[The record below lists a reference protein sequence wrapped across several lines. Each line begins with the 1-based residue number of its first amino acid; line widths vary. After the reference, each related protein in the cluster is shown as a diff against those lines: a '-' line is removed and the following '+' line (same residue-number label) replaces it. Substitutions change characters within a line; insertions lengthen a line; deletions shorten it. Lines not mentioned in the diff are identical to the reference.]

1 MHEKVRKA
9 IAVYG
14 IAFAGTMMGLFTI
27 TDGWAQQKFKFSYER
42 SADSSEYIQQQ
53 RIDVGD
59 ISGHQIRVYEL
70 KSVYKDDSVK
80 FLGVPVTEEW
90 NRAFSDYTNTN
101 GRHFGYCVY
110 VLKNGDKIHC
120 HLDGTTQAAINSDGA
135 KSISFSGI
143 TTLTGGTGRFRGIRG
158 TLRYSGFYDPVANR
172 SGDKT
177 DGEYWIEE

>member
-1 MHEKVRKA
+1 MHAKSERMSARSMVA
-9 IAVYG
+9 LIGVICALVVSPQ
-14 IAFAGTMMGLFTI
+14 AF
-27 TDGWAQQKFKFSYER
+27 AQQKHKFSYER
-42 SADSSEYIQQQ
+42 SADTSEYTQQQ

-59 ISGHQIRVYEL
+59 VPGHQIRVYEL
-70 KSVYKDDSVK
+70 KAVYPDDSVK
-80 FLGVPVTEEW
+80 FLDVSVKEEW
-90 NRAFSDYTNTN
+90 NRAFSDYINTN

-120 HLDGTTQAAINSDGA
+120 RIDGTTQAIVNADGA
-135 KSISFSGI
+135 KSITFLGV
-143 TTLTGGTGRFRGIRG
+143 TTLIGGTGKFRGIRG